1 MNAILSFFASSFSAS
16 TVVTLL
22 IGIAA
27 IGFQQWRLN
36 SAQKEAE
43 EWQALARC
51 QQAATEQLQEEIE
64 SLTINLQSREEELKL
79 ITQTRK
85 EVETKVA
92 EVIRNEDD
100 SKTWADTPIPDG
112 IRGLLTSARSSGD

>member
-1 MNAILSFFASSFSAS
+1 MNAILSFLASSFSAS
-16 TVVTLL
+16 TVVALL
-22 IGIAA
+22 IGVAA

-43 EWQALARC
+43 EWQALARY

-85 EVETKVA
+85 DVETKVA